1 MSTLTIRK
9 KSLKTW
15 LHVDSVIGDFIISK
29 FYFNADNIS
38 FQIVEQGNAKRVIY
52 NISDIT
58 LYDDVNGGGA
68 ETFST
73 ITQLSLRLEAL
84 NYPAF
89 QYDGQIVSI
98 ANLITAG
105 SGVTITG
112 SGTLLSP
119 YVISSTGGGGSQSL
133 ADVLNVGG
141 RTTEYFLGDWVFQ
154 DLDKSYA
161 YLLDETYGAAVD
173 ITTTINANV
182 FTTLGTELIMSNISD
197 SYTITIVAG
206 SGVTLRGDNLVVG
219 KNQIARIR
227 HLKTQADNFW
237 DNTWLVEI
245 GNVSVGSQNLQ
256 QVSDTGGL
264 SNGSTLKQGTT
275 DAGNGGNKGIALK
288 CSLDYELKWEA
299 GRLYVMEQD
308 GFTIR
313 EVSHNFS
320 VTPAVT
326 DDTTKGF
333 VIGSRWILD
342 NGDLYVCTDAT
353 TGSAVW
359 NLISNA
365 LPTLQQILD
374 NNHDLI
380 SGINL
385 QGTNAG
391 GGNTGVGINAFGTN
405 AGSNNQGNRVNFL
418 GTESGSNNTKD
429 NVNALGYQAANGNT
443 FKNVNAFGF
452 QATADSDNQN
462 IFSKWISGV
471 TKYLGRLSFNN
482 ITADRKWELPDAS
495 GTIALTS
502 DINTPS
508 LQEVLTEGNTAT
520 DLEINLDNTID
531 SDTSTINSR
540 YIEFNDGV
548 NASNLDKNSLG
559 VGDAT
564 DLSIYS
570 AKGISH
576 KIGFN
581 RVDVEYEA
589 PTGTTGKIILKD
601 VGNTTKTVAFTSDI
615 PANGLPSG
623 GTAGQILTKVDA
635 TNYNATWQENYA
647 DWTSV
652 VKHTVKNDG
661 TSLITKGTAVYV
673 TGSNG
678 TNMLVGKASNTS
690 EATSSKTMGLMQSDI
705 TTTGGT
711 QTGFVITEGLL
722 SGLNTAGTTAGDPV
736 WLGVNGALIYGLA
749 SKPYAPAHLVFIGIV
764 TKVSSGS
771 GEIFIKQQNGFELKE
786 IHDVDLISN
795 APTNNQGLIF
805 ETSSGLWKNK
815 TIDKTL
821 VGLANV
827 DNTSDVNKPISSLTQ
842 TALNGKQQDLF
853 DFIDNGIIVYDDY
866 ISTSYVSGSTNWNQN
881 SGSNSSGNSLSGAQ
895 GTQICTTGILT
906 VGGGGTTLGDVNAGN
921 FFIGNGAWSYKR
933 RVYIPT
939 LSTATER
946 YVIFDG
952 FQAGSSFVNA
962 TNMVGFIYD
971 EGGTYAT
978 GVSAGSPNWKC
989 FTINGGV
996 RTITT
1001 TSTAVASATWT
1012 KLRIEI
1018 NAAGTSV
1025 GFYVDNV
1032 LVATHTTNIP
1042 ASTTALHQGNFIVK
1056 SAGTT
1061 ARTYVSDYISI
1072 KQILTTSR

>member
-15 LHVDSVIGDFIISK
+15 LHIDSVIGDFIISK

-119 YVISSTGGGGSQSL
+119 YVINSTGGGG
-133 ADVLNVGG
+133 GG
-141 RTTEYFLGDWVFQ
+141 AVNSVTGDTV
-154 DLDKSYA
+154 
-161 YLLDETYGAAVD
+161 
-173 ITTTINANV
+173 
-182 FTTLGTELIMSNISD
+182 
-197 SYTITIVAG
+197 
-206 SGVTLRGDNLVVG
+206 
-219 KNQIARIR
+219 
-227 HLKTQADNFW
+227 
-237 DNTWLVEI
+237 DNTDPANPIV
-245 GNVSVGSQNLQ
+245 NV
-256 QVSDTGGL
+256 
-264 SNGSTLKQGTT
+264 
-275 DAGNGGNKGIALK
+275 
-288 CSLDYELKWEA
+288 
-299 GRLYVMEQD
+299 
-308 GFTIR
+308 
-313 EVSHNFS
+313 
-320 VTPAVT
+320 
-326 DDTTKGF
+326 
-333 VIGSRWILD
+333 
-342 NGDLYVCTDAT
+342 
-353 TGSAVW
+353 
-359 NLISNA
+359 
-365 LPTLQQILD
+365 PTLQEVADQER
-374 NNHDLI
+374 
-380 SGINL
+380 
-385 QGTNAG
+385 GTTLAG
-391 GGNTGVGINAFGTN
+391 GDFSVSI
-405 AGSNNQGNRVNFL
+405 
-418 GTESGSNNTKD
+418 TESGVG
-429 NVNALGYQAANGNT
+429 NVNQNLETSLGFPDYWIGVEQDSSVPLYKRIFFGLFADSTENT
-443 FKNVNAFGF
+443 IFSFLSGATNFMNIKHTW
-452 QATADSDNQN
+452 ATARVN
-462 IFSKWISGV
+462 IF
-471 TKYLGRLSFNN
+471 FPN
-482 ITADRKWELPDAS
+482 
-495 GTIALTS
+495 
-502 DINTPS
+502 
-508 LQEVLTEGNTAT
+508 
-520 DLEINLDNTID
+520 
-531 SDTSTINSR
+531 
-540 YIEFNDGV
+540 
-548 NASNLDKNSLG
+548 
-559 VGDAT
+559 
-564 DLSIYS
+564 
-570 AKGISH
+570 
-576 KIGFN
+576 
-581 RVDVEYEA
+581 
-589 PTGTTGKIILKD
+589 
-601 VGNTTKTVAFTSDI
+601 KTVDGDYTLATLDDI
-615 PANGLPSG
+615 TANGLPSG

-635 TNYNATWQENYA
+635 TDYNATWQENYA

-661 TSLITKGTAVYV
+661 TGLITKGTAVYV

-705 TTTGGT
+705 TTTGVT

-736 WLGVNGALIYGLA
+736 WLGLNGALIYGLA

-771 GEIFIKQQNGFELKE
+771 GEIFIKPQNGFELKE

-827 DNTSDVNKPISSLTQ
+827 DNTSDANKPISSATQ
-842 TALNGKQQDLF
+842 NALDGKQQDLF
-853 DFIDNGIIVYDDY
+853 NFIDSGIIVYDDY
-866 ISTSYVSGSTNWNQN
+866 IATSYVSGSSNWNQS
-881 SGSNSSGNSLSGAQ
+881 SGSNSTGNSLTGAQ
-895 GTQICTTGILT
+895 GTQICTTGIVIT
-906 VGGGGTTLGDVNAGN
+906 GGGGTTLGDVNAGN

-933 RVYIPT
+933 RVYIPI

-952 FQAGSSFVNA
+952 LQAGSSFINA

-978 GVSAGSPNWKC
+978 GVSAGSANWKC
-989 FTINGGV
+989 FTINGGT

-1025 GFYVDNV
+1025 AFYVNDI

-1061 ARTYVSDYISI
+1061 ARTYVSDYMSL
-1072 KQILTTSR
+1072 KQTLTTSR